1 MVSDKTR
8 RDAFIE
14 QNLGLVHACAGR
26 FRGRGIEYDD
36 LYSAGC
42 MGLVK
47 ACDNFDE
54 SRGVCFSTYAVPVIL
69 GEIKKLFRDSGTVKV
84 SRSLKELGM
93 RVQAAREHHM
103 KVCGTE
109 PTLSQ
114 LAEELNEPTENITL
128 AIQAAQPAMSL
139 TPENE
144 EEDRQMDIPVES
156 PEEALAERI
165 SLEEVLHALPEQD
178 RQLIRLRFY
187 GNKTQSE
194 TAKVLHTTQ
203 VQISRRER
211 KILTFRRLDVILSR
225 LKGKNWAKSQKPDF
239 CEKYEENACFLQKA
253 VLKYITVRRTSDRM
267 KHSRRNVLT

>member
-26 FRGRGIEYDD
+26 FRGRGMDYDD

-54 SRGVCFSTYAVPVIL
+54 NRGVCFSTYAVPVII
-69 GEIKKLFRDSGTVKV
+69 GEIKKLFRDGGTVKV

-103 KVCGTE
+103 KLCGAE

-114 LAEELNEPTENITL
+114 LAEELDEPVENITL

-139 TPENE
+139 TPENSE
-144 EEDRQMDIPVES
+144 DGDRQLDIPVES

-165 SLEEVLHALPEQD
+165 SLEEVIRALPEQD

-194 TAKVLHTTQ
+194 TAKALHTTQ

-211 KILTFRRLDVILSR
+211 KILVQLRRRLLED
-225 LKGKNWAKSQKPDF
+225 
-239 CEKYEENACFLQKA
+239 
-253 VLKYITVRRTSDRM
+253 
-267 KHSRRNVLT
+267 

>member
-26 FRGRGIEYDD
+26 FRGRGMDYDD

-54 SRGVCFSTYAVPVIL
+54 NRGVCFSTYAVPVIL
-69 GEIKKLFRDSGTVKV
+69 GEIKKLFRDGGTVKV

-103 KVCGTE
+103 KLCGTE

-114 LAEELNEPTENITL
+114 LAEELDEPVENITL

-139 TPENE
+139 TPENGE
-144 EEDRQMDIPVES
+144 DGDRQLDIPVDS

-165 SLEEVLHALPEQD
+165 SLEEVLRALPEQD

-211 KILTFRRLDVILSR
+211 RILSLLRRRLLED
-225 LKGKNWAKSQKPDF
+225 
-239 CEKYEENACFLQKA
+239 
-253 VLKYITVRRTSDRM
+253 
-267 KHSRRNVLT
+267 